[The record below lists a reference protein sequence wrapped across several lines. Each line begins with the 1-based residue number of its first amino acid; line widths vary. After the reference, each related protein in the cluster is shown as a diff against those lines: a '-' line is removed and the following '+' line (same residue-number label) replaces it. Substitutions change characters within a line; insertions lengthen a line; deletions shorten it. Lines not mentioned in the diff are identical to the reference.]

1 LRSQPSH
8 GIKATRLASVWQG
21 DFSNDMPTVSS
32 PAPRS
37 TLDATVFW
45 LRYKNELL
53 IALIVIVLGAA
64 AYGGYQMYKDQH
76 SNAAADLL
84 GAATSIPG
92 YQQVIDRYPG
102 TAAAASA
109 YLLLAEQERGQK
121 KYAEANAT
129 LRAFINKF
137 PEHELLPSAHLAMAA
152 NLESLGKPDEALSTL
167 QRLVTNYPKSFV
179 VPVALIAEVHLL
191 KAKGRTD
198 EARRICENF
207 LTQYRDSYLASEA
220 SRQLRLLQLDT
231 KSKAVTTTPSAP
243 APPPMLARPMPAPS
257 ARMAPPPNPAPKKP

>member
-1 LRSQPSH
+1 
-8 GIKATRLASVWQG
+8 VWHG
-21 DFSNDMPTVSS
+21 DFSKDMATVSS
-32 PAPRS
+32 PAPRP
-37 TLDATVFW
+37 TLDATVVW

-53 IALIVIVLGAA
+53 IALIVIVLGAV
-64 AYGGYQMYKDQH
+64 AYGAYQIYKDQH
-76 SNAAADLL
+76 SDAAADLL
-84 GAATSIPG
+84 GAATSIPA

-102 TAAAASA
+102 TDAAASA
-109 YLLLAEQERGQK
+109 YLLMAEQQRGQK

-152 NLESLGKPDEALSTL
+152 NLESLGKSDDALSTL
-167 QRLVTNYPKSFV
+167 QRLVTNYPKSFI

-207 LTQYRDSYLASEA
+207 LTQYRDSFLAGEA
-220 SRQLRLLQLDT
+220 SRQLRLLQLET
-231 KSKAVTTTPSAP
+231 RSKSVTTGPTAPSAP
-243 APPPMLARPMPAPS
+243 APPPMLARPMPAPN
-257 ARMAPPPNPAPKKP
+257 ARLAPPPNPAPKKP